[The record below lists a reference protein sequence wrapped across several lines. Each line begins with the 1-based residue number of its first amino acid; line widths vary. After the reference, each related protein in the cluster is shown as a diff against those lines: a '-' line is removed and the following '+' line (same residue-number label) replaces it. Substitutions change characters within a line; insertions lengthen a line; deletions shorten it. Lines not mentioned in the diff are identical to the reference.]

1 MAHPPEVTAL
11 ADELTAL
18 YRNVQDTLIAELER
32 IAADPNRHRLRRRLN
47 EQLRTIEQALDEV
60 DTQARVYLSRRFPE
74 VYQFGALEAA
84 RATRRPFTW
93 SQLHTDAVAEIAQR
107 TYDDLLAATSF
118 VRRDA
123 KRYIRAAVR
132 ERTAMAVIGGQTAT
146 QAGRDL
152 AKTLG
157 EQGIHAVR
165 YRDGSRHTVREYA
178 SMVARTETA
187 LAYNAGTINASREAG
202 VRYMVCSDGAA
213 CGLASH
219 DDPQLASGLVAPIET
234 AEAYPLAHPRCARAW
249 SPMPQITT
257 PEEARA
263 ATPPEEERQRLAA
276 EERER
281 ARTHT
286 VQGRLTARE
295 RQRRERLRARE
306 RRLAARQ
313 RRVRT

>member
-11 ADELTAL
+11 ADELVSL
-18 YRNVQDTLIAELER
+18 YRNVQDSLVDRLEA
-32 IAADPNRHRLRRRLN
+32 IAADPRQRRLRARLN
-47 EQLRTIEQALDEV
+47 EQLRAIEQALDEV

-74 VYQFGALEAA
+74 AYQFGAIEAA
-84 RATRRPFTW
+84 RATGRPFTW
-93 SQLHTDAVAEIAQR
+93 SQLHTDAVAEIANR
-107 TYDDLLAATSF
+107 TYADLLSATRF
-118 VRRDA
+118 VRDDA
-123 KRYIRAAVR
+123 KRFIRVAVR
-132 ERTAMAVIGGQTAT
+132 EHTAFAVIGGQTAT
-146 QAGRDL
+146 QAGREL
-152 AKTLG
+152 ARTLAENG
-157 EQGIHAVR
+157 VRAVR
-165 YRDGSRHTVREYA
+165 YSNGAKHTLRDFSDMAVRT
-178 SMVARTETA
+178 STA

-219 DDPQLASGLVAPIET
+219 DDPTLASGLVAPIET
-234 AEAYPLAHPRCARAW
+234 AEAYPLAHPRCGRSW
-249 SPMPQITT
+249 SPAPQITT
-257 PEEARA
+257 PEEARG

-286 VQGRLTARE
+286 VTGRLTQRE

>member
-1 MAHPPEVTAL
+1 MAHPPEVQAL
-11 ADELTAL
+11 ADELASL
-18 YRNVQDTLIAELER
+18 YRNVQTSLIDQLEN
-32 IAADPNRHRLRRRLN
+32 IATDPNQRRLRQRLN
-47 EQLRTIEQALDEV
+47 EQLRAIEQALDEV
-60 DTQARVYLSRRFPE
+60 DVQARVFLSRRFPE
-74 VYQFGALEAA
+74 VYQYGALEAA
-84 RATRRPFTW
+84 RATRRPFVW
-93 SQLHTDAVAEIAQR
+93 SQIHTDAIAEIANR
-107 TYDDLLAATSF
+107 TYDDLLKATRY

-123 KRYIRAAVR
+123 KRFIRAAVK
-132 ERTAMAVIGGQTAT
+132 ERTALAVIGGQTAT
-146 QAGRDL
+146 QASREL

-157 EQGIHAVR
+157 EQGIRAVR
-165 YRDGSRHTVREYA
+165 YSNGARHSLRDYADTVI
-178 SMVARTETA
+178 RTTTA
-187 LAYNAGTINASREAG
+187 QAYNAGTINASREAG

-234 AEAYPLAHPRCARAW
+234 AEAYPIAHPRCARSW
-249 SPMPQITT
+249 SPMPQVTT

-263 ATPPEEERQRLAA
+263 ATPPDEERQRLAS

-281 ARTHT
+281 AKTRT

-295 RQRRERLRARE
+295 RERRDRLRARE